1 MAIGKRNS
9 GFFKQDAVM
18 GKLNADARKPYK
30 VNAVVAQALEQGKR
44 RKAYLEE
51 RAKNHVPRFVK
62 QYSVSLNGPGSDVR
76 AFLGKKK
83 DMKKAGILVGLVIV
97 LLVVGEIRCIYKAIT
112 CNWEPIGKAEI
123 VYTGSALTGIGC
135 IVGWIDI
142 EDK

>member
-1 MAIGKRNS
+1 MAIGKKNS

-18 GKLNADARKPYK
+18 GKLSADARKPYK

-83 DMKKAGILVGLVIV
+83 I
-97 LLVVGEIRCIYKAIT
+97 CT
-112 CNWEPIGKAEI
+112 NQ
-123 VYTGSALTGIGC
+123 
-135 IVGWIDI
+135 
-142 EDK
+142 